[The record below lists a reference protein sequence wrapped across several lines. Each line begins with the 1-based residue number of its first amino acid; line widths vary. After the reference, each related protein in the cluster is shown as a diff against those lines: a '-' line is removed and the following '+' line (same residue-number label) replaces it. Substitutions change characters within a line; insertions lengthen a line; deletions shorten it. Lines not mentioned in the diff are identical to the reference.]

1 MATMTDK
8 EKKDFETL
16 YQYVKKILGYG
27 DDMALSKF
35 MVLRLK
41 GLSEGKFHA
50 NKKVKATASYD
61 YNTIYL
67 TFVYCKADIQRALQT
82 KTFQSEQNKFNYIMA
97 IVENNINDVVM
108 RLKNAK
114 KSKEVAKKQIDKI
127 EINTLPTTN
136 HSNKP
141 SNDATNKKNIKFT
154 DLTKEMW

>member
-1 MATMTDK
+1 MAKMTDK
-8 EKKDFETL
+8 ERQDFETL

-27 DDMALSKF
+27 EDMALSKF

-50 NKKVKATASYD
+50 NKKIKSTASYD

-67 TFVYCKADIQRALQT
+67 TFVYCKLDIQKALQT

-97 IVENNINDVVM
+97 IVENNINDVVIK
-108 RLKNAK
+108 LKNAK
-114 KSKEVAKKQIDKI
+114 KSKEVAKRQIDKI
-127 EINTLPTTN
+127 EIDTLPKTN
-136 HSNKP
+136 QS
-141 SNDATNKKNIKFT
+141 KKETIDSANENNVKFT